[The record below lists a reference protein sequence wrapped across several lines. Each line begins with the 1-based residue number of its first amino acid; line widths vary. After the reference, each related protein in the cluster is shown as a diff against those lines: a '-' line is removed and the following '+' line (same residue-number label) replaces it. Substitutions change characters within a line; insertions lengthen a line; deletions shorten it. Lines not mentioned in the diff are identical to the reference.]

1 MAKILRKLISKSS
14 DNFFVFNKTLLDFKK
29 KSEGKLQLMLTDDFE
44 SMVTETD
51 FLLIVEDYENQNEKQ
66 IPYYKTIV
74 DGLLSY
80 DK

>member
-51 FLLIVEDYENQNEKQ
+51 FLLIVEDY
-66 IPYYKTIV
+66 
-74 DGLLSY
+74 
-80 DK
+80 